1 MKNIKKFNEWSR
13 EEMQEVF
20 SKARILYP
28 KLAKKEDG
36 DNTFWDKTKDGEKW
50 LTFELRY
57 GDEGVS
63 YPLAKFKDIL
73 SDDFKPE
80 DISPS
85 DIIKWGWE

>member
-1 MKNIKKFNEWSR
+1 MKHIKKFNEGFR

-28 KLAKKEDG
+28 KLANQEGG
-36 DNTFWDKTKDGEKW
+36 DNTFWYKTKAGEKW

-63 YPLAKFKDIL
+63 YPLAKFEDIL
-73 SDDFKPE
+73 SDGFKPE
-80 DISPS
+80 DISAS
-85 DIIKWGWE
+85 DIIKWGFE

>member
-1 MKNIKKFNEWSR
+1 MKHIKKFNEGFR
-13 EEMQEVF
+13 EEMTEVF

-28 KLAKKEDG
+28 KLARKEGG
-36 DNTFWDKTKDGEKW
+36 DNGFWYKIKDGEKW

-63 YPLAKFKDIL
+63 YPLAKFEDIL

-85 DIIKWGWE
+85 DIIKWVWE